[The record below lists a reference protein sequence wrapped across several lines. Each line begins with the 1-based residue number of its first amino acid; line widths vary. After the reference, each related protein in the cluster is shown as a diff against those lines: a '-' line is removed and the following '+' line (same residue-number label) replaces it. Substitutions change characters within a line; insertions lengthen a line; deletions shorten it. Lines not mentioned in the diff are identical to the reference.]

1 MKAYFIPNH
10 NAHRISTTNPMT
22 FCIGDIVEV
31 NFSVVIMPV
40 KQNKYQMML
49 VLRGLALL
57 DSTLTTVSLVN
68 AVSYCY

>member
-1 MKAYFIPNH
+1 LKAFFIPDYNT
-10 NAHRISTTNPMT
+10 HRISTTNPMT

-31 NFSVVIMPV
+31 NFSVVVIPV

-68 AVSYCY
+68 AVLYCY

>member
-1 MKAYFIPNH
+1 
-10 NAHRISTTNPMT
+10 MT

-31 NFSVVIMPV
+31 NFSVVVIPV

-57 DSTLTTVSLVN
+57 DSTLTTVRLVN
-68 AVSYCY
+68 PAWYGY